1 MHLIIFQTS
10 SKNPDPKINFKV
22 HSAPSF
28 KARVDEK
35 DWLKDL
41 FWCSFTLGGLV
52 TLGGGGDAKVL

>member
-1 MHLIIFQTS
+1 MQEFEFQ
-10 SKNPDPKINFKV
+10 KKPDPKMNFKV
-22 HSAPSF
+22 HSDPSL

-52 TLGGGGDAKVL
+52 TLGGGGSAKVL